1 MQSFSL
7 IPIFVCHSELVAR
20 PSAEVEAVLRNYYK
34 NLPKVAGRT
43 PEEVHEDSVGVHVR
57 MVASVQQ
64 DTPGLNGEEALRME
78 LATAFR
84 VSCHYRYFLNIMMS
98 FPKTKR
104 FFLSADS
111 PEAYTGLQQH
121 PALSGRVHIVSQQAC
136 ASRTAG
142 CLVYAAADL
151 ILLSR
156 TSKLLTSRWSAFSE
170 TAGQLGDMET
180 VDACDKP
187 PGGWLLGD
195 SQERLSQ
202 QIVNYLRGQNFPDV
216 ERVQRALQ
224 RFR

>member
-1 MQSFSL
+1 M
-7 IPIFVCHSELVAR
+7 
-20 PSAEVEAVLRNYYK
+20 EVVLRNYYK

-111 PEAYTGLQQH
+111 PEAYTGLQKH

-170 TAGQLGDMET
+170 TAGQLGGMET